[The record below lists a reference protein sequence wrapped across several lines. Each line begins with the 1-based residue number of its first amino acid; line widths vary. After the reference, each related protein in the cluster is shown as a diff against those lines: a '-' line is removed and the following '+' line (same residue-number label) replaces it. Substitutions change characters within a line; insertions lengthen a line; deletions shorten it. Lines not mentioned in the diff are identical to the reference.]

1 MTLLYGTK
9 HAGYNW
15 QMNHCAD
22 YAQPQDAPSLQLMS
36 IISSPL
42 AWAVLHLT
50 RKTSEVCAAVVIQKS
65 LHGS

>member
-15 QMNHCAD
+15 QVNHYAD
-22 YAQPQDAPSLQLMS
+22 CAQPQDAPSLQLMLTTLS
-36 IISSPL
+36 LS
-42 AWAVLHLT
+42 AWVVLHLT
-50 RKTSEVCAAVVIQKS
+50 RKTSEVCADPVTLPS